1 MKYNHAM
8 QFERVLLIV
17 LDGCGAGA
25 APDAADYGD
34 TGENEP
40 NTLGH
45 LAQATGGLNLPV
57 LQQLGLGNILP
68 LQGVPAASQ
77 PKAYYGKCTP
87 TSKGKDSVTG
97 HWEMMGILT
106 EQAFPTYPHGFPS
119 KLIKQFEARIGTQV
133 LGNRAASGTEII
145 KQLGEMHMET
155 GFPIVYT
162 SADSVFQIAAH
173 EAVIPVEKLYW
184 MCEQAREMLQPPHH
198 VQRVIARPFE
208 GEDASNFRRT
218 ERRRD
223 FPLPP
228 PHNLIDTLYEHGK
241 SVYGIGVVP
250 EIFTY
255 RGFCQAERT
264 QSNPR
269 HYEAVLRAL
278 EGKSEFIFA
287 NFEDFDMLYGHR
299 NDPAGFARSLQE
311 FDTML
316 AEILKRLQPG
326 DLLILTSDH
335 GNDPTTPSTDH
346 SREYVPLLIYS
357 PRFSSGQSV
366 GTRRSLMDIGA
377 TVEQAL
383 MGTHSS
389 SAPISD
395 FGI

>member
-1 MKYNHAM
+1 MR
-8 QFERVLLIV
+8 FERVLLIV
-17 LDGCGAGA
+17 LDGCGVGA
-25 APDAADYGD
+25 APDAAEYGD

-45 LAQATGGLNLPV
+45 LAQAVGGLNLPV
-57 LQQLGLGNILP
+57 LQRLGLGNILP
-68 LQGVPAASQ
+68 LKGVPQADEPAS
-77 PKAYYGKCTP
+77 YYGKCTP
-87 TSKGKDSVTG
+87 ASEGKDSVTG

-106 EQAFPTYPHGFPS
+106 NQAFPTYPNGFPS
-119 KLIKQFEARIGTQV
+119 KVITEFESRVGTQV
-133 LGNRAASGTEII
+133 LGNRPASGTEII
-145 KQLGEMHMET
+145 KQLGEMHVET

-208 GEDASNFRRT
+208 GEDASSFQRT

-223 FPLPP
+223 FPLLP
-228 PHNLIDTLYEHGK
+228 PHNLIDTLHERGLGI
-241 SVYGIGVVP
+241 YGIGVIP

-255 RGFCQAERT
+255 RGFRQAERT

-278 EGKSEFIFA
+278 ESDCEFIFA

-299 NDPAGFARSLQE
+299 NDPEGFARSLHE

-316 AEILKRLQPG
+316 EQILKRLQSD
-326 DLLILTSDH
+326 DLLMLTADH

-357 PRFSSGQSV
+357 PRFSSGQSI
-366 GTRRSLMDIGA
+366 GTRASLMDIGA
-377 TVEQAL
+377 TIEQL
-383 MGTHSS
+383 LIGTYSS
-389 SAPISD
+389 GVPISNW
-395 FGI
+395 G

>member
-1 MKYNHAM
+1 MR
-8 QFERVLLIV
+8 FERVLLIV
-17 LDGCGAGA
+17 LDGCGVGA
-25 APDAADYGD
+25 APDAAEYGD

-45 LAQATGGLNLPV
+45 LAQAVGGLNLPV
-57 LQQLGLGNILP
+57 LQRLGLGNILP
-68 LQGVPAASQ
+68 LKGVPQADEPAS
-77 PKAYYGKCTP
+77 YYGKCTP
-87 TSKGKDSVTG
+87 ASKGKDSVTG

-106 EQAFPTYPHGFPS
+106 NQAFPTYPNGFPS
-119 KLIKQFEARIGTQV
+119 KVIKEFESRVGTQV
-133 LGNRAASGTEII
+133 LGNRPASGTEII
-145 KQLGEMHMET
+145 KQLGEMHVET

-228 PHNLIDTLYEHGK
+228 PHNLIDTLHEKGLG
-241 SVYGIGVVP
+241 VYGIGVIP

-255 RGFCQAERT
+255 RGFRQAERT
-264 QSNPR
+264 QSNSR

-278 EGKSEFIFA
+278 ESECEFIFA

-299 NDPAGFARSLQE
+299 NDPEGFARSLHE

-316 AEILKRLQPG
+316 EEILRRLQPD
-326 DLLILTSDH
+326 DLLMLTADH

-357 PRFSSGQSV
+357 PRLSPGQSV
-366 GTRRSLMDIGA
+366 GTRTSLMDIGA
-377 TVEQAL
+377 TIEQVL
-383 MGTHSS
+383 IGTYSS
-389 SAPISD
+389 GVPISNW
-395 FGI
+395 G